1 MTPINSLEILAN
13 ILQRLS
19 LPAIADEGQLSH
31 RVIAEHLQ
39 NIQAALPPPDT
50 ETQKEQPC

>member
-50 ETQKEQPC
+50 ETKKEQPC